1 MVLLIGHACLK
12 LKMKMHII
20 SKKGF
25 DFQIGI
31 LVSEMEYVRNE
42 TYRLLKTQK
51 LATSELDFNFD
62 AYSNSIGTLLLHIA
76 CHEFKFQLNNFY
88 KRNITEDEFKL
99 YRHAMPSTMNKRGIY
114 GNDLD
119 FYLKELESVREN
131 TLSYLKNLKDEWL
144 FEEIILSN
152 GKNIGNYYYH
162 IRHIIDDEINHQ
174 GQMKITLKR
183 LSFL

>member
-1 MVLLIGHACLK
+1 MSIQ
-12 LKMKMHII
+12 II

-42 TYRLLKTQK
+42 TYRLLRTQK
-51 LATSELDFNFD
+51 LTIEDLDFNFD
-62 AYSNSIGTLLLHIA
+62 AYSNSMGTLLLHIA
-76 CHEFKFQLNNFY
+76 CHEFKFQLNHFY

-99 YRHAMPSTMNKRGIY
+99 YSNAMPSTMNKRLVH

-119 FYLKELESVREN
+119 FYLKELASIREN

-144 FEEIILSN
+144 FKEIILSN

-162 IRHIIDDEINHQ
+162 VRHVIDDEINHQ
-174 GQMKITLKR
+174 GQMKIILKR
-183 LSFL
+183 LRVL